1 MVQLNIGDGWG
12 DKKQELFNT
21 HHALG
26 AVGGIEPNRSF
37 HPWPPPAAVA
47 AAVGAPASD
56 WLPPAFFFLLLLLPP
71 LLPGVGLAL
80 PLCCLG
86 DWGVLGT
93 ALRSLGALVR

>member
-37 HPWPPPAAVA
+37 HPWPPPIAATV
-47 AAVGAPASD
+47 AVGAPASD

-71 LLPGVGLAL
+71 LLPGRWACSPPLL
-80 PLCCLG
+80 PRRLG
-86 DWGVLGT
+86 SARHGPP
-93 ALRSLGALVR
+93 